1 MILCDD
7 IHVHAQDNDVFVE
20 ILMIIHHDHDINYC
34 IRFGGG
40 KNSGVD
46 CEYGKFNLLS
56 RMGNPLQEFLK
67 TIFPISP

>member
-34 IRFGGG
+34 IRFGGEKLAVLIVNMG
-40 KNSGVD
+40 SSTFFREWEILCKN
-46 CEYGKFNLLS
+46 F
-56 RMGNPLQEFLK
+56 
-67 TIFPISP
+67 